1 MDHLLTTVSS
11 EKGPPPGAGGVG
23 PEAPTARPGAT
34 HTSSRFRR
42 GLLAWLRAFPF
53 LAPSLFGVSVFL
65 LLPVVLIFVL
75 SLLQWNLLSPP
86 KFVGFQ
92 NFLTIFQQDGAGH
105 SLLVTAYYVVLA
117 IPLQTVLSLGMAV
130 MLNRKLPG
138 MGVYRVLFVVPFM
151 ATPVALAVVW
161 NWIFDPKFGFANLV
175 LGYLGIPAQNW
186 LGSYRLAMPVL
197 AAVQI
202 RQWVGYNMLFFLA
215 GLQGIPS
222 RAPRVR
228 RHRRGWPLATVPAG
242 DAAPLKANH
251 ALCPRHD
258 DHRLVPG
265 VRHRLRPDRRWTRDL
280 DPGAQ
285 PLDLPDRL
293 HGLPHRRSFGHVRST
308 IYRRTYFHLHS
319 VRLFSPPNRLRV
331 RVKCPTSPVPLG
343 WLCFMVY

>member
-1 MDHLLTTVSS
+1 
-11 EKGPPPGAGGVG
+11 
-23 PEAPTARPGAT
+23 
-34 HTSSRFRR
+34 
-42 GLLAWLRAFPF
+42 

-105 SLLVTAYYVVLA
+105 SLLVTAYYVLLA

-161 NWIFDPKFGFANLV
+161 NWIFDPKFGFANLL

-202 RQWVGYNMLFFLA
+202 WQWVGYNMLFFLA
-215 GLQGIPS
+215 GLQGIPPELLES
-222 RAPRVR
+222 AAIDGAGHWQRFRRVTL
-228 RHRRGWPLATVPAG
+228 PL
-242 DAAPLKANH
+242 
-251 ALCPRHD
+251 
-258 DHRLVPG
+258 
-265 VRHRLRPDRRWTRDL
+265 LRPTTLFVLVTTIIGSFQVFDTVYVLTDGG
-280 DPGAQ
+280 PGT
-285 PLDLPDRL
+285 
-293 HGLPHRRSFGHVRST
+293 ST
-308 IYRRTYFHLHS
+308 QVLNLSIYQTAFTDFRIGEASAMSVVLFVVVLIFTFIQFAYFRRRT
-319 VRLFSPPNRLRV
+319 
-331 RVKCPTSPVPLG
+331 
-343 WLCFMVY
+343 VYEYV

>member
-11 EKGPPPGAGGVG
+11 EKGLPPGAGGVG

-202 RQWVGYNMLFFLA
+202 WQWVGYNMLFFLA
-215 GLQGIPS
+215 GLQGIPPELLES
-222 RAPRVR
+222 AAIDGAGHWQRFRRVTL
-228 RHRRGWPLATVPAG
+228 PL
-242 DAAPLKANH
+242 
-251 ALCPRHD
+251 
-258 DHRLVPG
+258 
-265 VRHRLRPDRRWTRDL
+265 LRPTTLFVLVTTIIGSFQVFDTVYVLTDGG
-280 DPGAQ
+280 PGT
-285 PLDLPDRL
+285 
-293 HGLPHRRSFGHVRST
+293 ST
-308 IYRRTYFHLHS
+308 QVLNLSIYQTAFTDFRIGEASAMSVVLFIVVLIFTFIQFAYFRRRT
-319 VRLFSPPNRLRV
+319 
-331 RVKCPTSPVPLG
+331 
-343 WLCFMVY
+343 VYEYV

>member
-11 EKGPPPGAGGVG
+11 EKGTPPGAGGVG

-202 RQWVGYNMLFFLA
+202 WQWVGYNMLFFLA
-215 GLQGIPS
+215 GLQGIPPELLES
-222 RAPRVR
+222 AAIDGAGHWQRFRRVTL
-228 RHRRGWPLATVPAG
+228 PL
-242 DAAPLKANH
+242 
-251 ALCPRHD
+251 
-258 DHRLVPG
+258 
-265 VRHRLRPDRRWTRDL
+265 LRPTTLFVLVTTIIGSFQVFDTVYVLTDGG
-280 DPGAQ
+280 PGT
-285 PLDLPDRL
+285 
-293 HGLPHRRSFGHVRST
+293 ST
-308 IYRRTYFHLHS
+308 QVLNLSIYQTAFTDFRIGEASAMSVVLFIVVLIFTFIQFAYFRRRT
-319 VRLFSPPNRLRV
+319 
-331 RVKCPTSPVPLG
+331 
-343 WLCFMVY
+343 VYEYV

>member
-202 RQWVGYNMLFFLA
+202 WQWVGYNMLFFLA
-215 GLQGIPS
+215 GLQGIPPELLES
-222 RAPRVR
+222 AAIDGAGHWQRFRRVTL
-228 RHRRGWPLATVPAG
+228 PL
-242 DAAPLKANH
+242 
-251 ALCPRHD
+251 
-258 DHRLVPG
+258 
-265 VRHRLRPDRRWTRDL
+265 LRPTTLFVLVTTIIGSFQVFDTVYVLTDGG
-280 DPGAQ
+280 PGT
-285 PLDLPDRL
+285 
-293 HGLPHRRSFGHVRST
+293 ST
-308 IYRRTYFHLHS
+308 QVLNLSIYQTAFTDFRIGEASAMSVVLFIVVLIFTFIQFAYFRRRT
-319 VRLFSPPNRLRV
+319 
-331 RVKCPTSPVPLG
+331 
-343 WLCFMVY
+343 VYEYV